1 MALVLAG
8 FAALLYGIAD
18 FSGGFAAGRSR
29 ILSVLVL
36 SQLLGILVALAGL
49 ALVGHAAP
57 SRADLFWGF
66 LAGLTGSMG
75 LFMLYGGIARSI
87 VAIVSPASAVVGAVL
102 PVLFGLLLGERP
114 NASAVVG
121 SLLCLPAIL
130 LLTWEGG
137 GERGGKPIRTAV
149 VYGVLAGLGFGV
161 FFISLSRTSPA
172 AGLWPLVAARAA
184 SVTAFAIALAVSRQ
198 PFKVDRP
205 ALVPTLLAG
214 SADMGANVLFL
225 LASQSG
231 MLSLVTIV
239 TSLFPVPTV
248 LLARVFLHQRIPPT
262 RLAGLALALA
272 GVGLISVR

>member
-8 FAALLYGIAD
+8 CAALLYGVAD

-36 SQLLGILVALAGL
+36 SQAMGILVALAGL
-49 ALVGHAAP
+49 ALVGHASP
-57 SRADLFWGF
+57 SRADLSWGL
-66 LAGLTGSMG
+66 LAGITGSMG
-75 LFMLYGGIARSI
+75 LFMLYGGIAKSI

-114 NASAVVG
+114 AANAVAG

-130 LLTWEGG
+130 LLTWEGS
-137 GERGGKPIRTAV
+137 GERGGKSIRTAL

-184 SVTAFAIALAVSRQ
+184 SPRGTVSPSRFQELMMAEQAGTKALTYNVSQRWDEGMWMDHPNFGLGKVQ
-198 PFKVDRP
+198 KRLGRKVD
-205 ALVPTLLAG
+205 
-214 SADMGANVLFL
+214 VLFRDGL
-225 LASQSG
+225 KT
-231 MLSLVTIV
+231 LV
-239 TSLFPVPTV
+239 S
-248 LLARVFLHQRIPPT
+248 A
-262 RLAGLALALA
+262 
-272 GVGLISVR
+272 